1 MSLQV
6 SIISNPRAQASSH
19 DSLGSTFLKPYA
31 CFCIHLNLT
40 TMLEPYFT
48 LFFSFSVGVWPVP
61 EMGAHGWFSGICHPW
76 KQNRFDDLLNNIEIS
91 CPLA

>member
-19 DSLGSTFLKPYA
+19 DSLGSTFLKQCLFLYPLKFYS
-31 CFCIHLNLT
+31 
-40 TMLEPYFT
+40 MLEPYFT